1 MGRRMDSNSMLACE
15 SSGEDNALALLA
27 FIWPSRERENTRPR
41 NGSPQAETTGD
52 PGGLPD
58 PDGAA
63 PAPPDQARL
72 RHLGPPQALLV
83 KSGGHLKEYNA
94 VGIMIQ
100 KQSESHHL
108 PG

>member
-1 MGRRMDSNSMLACE
+1 MGRRTDSNSSLAKAQVRITH
-15 SSGEDNALALLA
+15 SL
-27 FIWPSRERENTRPR
+27 FWPLFGLPEREDIRPR

-83 KSGGHLKEYNA
+83 KSGGHLKEHNA

-100 KQSESHHL
+100 KESESYHL
-108 PG
+108 PR

>member
-1 MGRRMDSNSMLACE
+1 MGRRTDSNSSLAKAQVRITH
-15 SSGEDNALALLA
+15 SL
-27 FIWPSRERENTRPR
+27 FWPLFGLPEREDIRPR
-41 NGSPQAETTGD
+41 NGSPQAEATGD

-83 KSGGHLKEYNA
+83 KSGGNLEEHNA

-100 KQSESHHL
+100 EQSEYHHL
-108 PG
+108 PW